1 MKFPAALSDLLLS
14 LIDPYIN
21 LSGHSY
27 RLMTMVEL
35 SNPGNAGIMNSIS
48 SLCMEKEDI
57 KKGPIVGS
65 AQPKEPCQ

>member
-14 LIDPYIN
+14 SIDPYVD
-21 LSGHSY
+21 LSGRSY

-35 SNPGNAGIMNSIS
+35 SSLGNAGIMNSIS

-57 KKGPIVGS
+57 KKRV
-65 AQPKEPCQ
+65 Q